1 MRPIASLVG
10 AVALMG
16 AVACEAAGYAIVS
29 LIGSELTVVGA
40 QPVGS
45 TNIDRNNYSSVPLP
59 DGVFDRTV
67 FNAVDRAVLARKGQ
81 DTTSLLR
88 MPVADAR
95 AAFVDGSDARRGVAV
110 VVAAVRPAAPQA
122 GTERL
127 VIIAPVR
134 SAPRMATR
142 DGHFGTGRVAGLG
155 LYVDRMT
162 WMEREQ
168 SGDAHPG
175 FLGLF
180 ANFRVLVVDVHN
192 GAVLADDYVTTGTTY
207 TATQS
212 SSRDPMTAISA
223 DEKVRVLQWLVDREI
238 ARILPSLLVKADP

>member
-1 MRPIASLVG
+1 MRWIASFA
-10 AVALMG
+10 AVAALIG
-16 AVACEAAGYAIVS
+16 ATACEAAGYAIVS

-45 TNIDRNNYSSVPLP
+45 TSLDRNNYSSVPLP

-67 FNAVDRAVLARKGQ
+67 FNAVDRAVLARKSQ

-95 AAFVDGSDARRGVAV
+95 AAFVDGSDAARGVAV
-110 VVAAVRPAAPQA
+110 VVAAVRPTATQA
-122 GTERL
+122 GLDRL
-127 VIIAPVR
+127 VIIAPFRAV
-134 SAPRMATR
+134 PMMATR

-180 ANFRVLVVDVHN
+180 ANFRVLVVDVRN
-192 GAVLADDYVTTGTTY
+192 GAVLADDFVTTGTTY

-212 SSRDPMTAISA
+212 DSRDPMTAISGE
-223 DEKVRVLQWLVDREI
+223 EKLRVLQALTAREI
-238 ARILPSLLVKADP
+238 ARILPPLLAKAAP